1 MPIMYGV
8 RYGRW
13 IVLALTATIGLA
25 GCGQSQQQSGS
36 AATDTVAATNCIS
49 TVMQATAFANTSD
62 VDLAAAFAAQG
73 HDGCPTDFMQQFSA
87 TGSAFQLVLA
97 AQNELQAHLAKEAD
111 AQAASAA
118 STLGDVW
125 NGQPSGKTPLADWQA
140 RKAKL
145 EEQLSDQRTAYQ
157 KAKANLIAIAARYDV
172 YPEPPAADARVTDD
186 TAVAAP
192 VPAGNEQ

>member
-1 MPIMYGV
+1 MYGV
-8 RYGRW
+8 RRGRW

-25 GCGQSQQQSGS
+25 GCGQSQQQPGS

-62 VDLAAAFAAQG
+62 ADLATAFSAQG
-73 HDGCPTDFMQQFSA
+73 HDGCPADFMQQFSA
-87 TGSAFQLVLA
+87 TGSAFQLALA
-97 AQNELQAHLAKEAD
+97 AQNELQAHLAKERE
-111 AQAASAA
+111 AQTASAT

-140 RKAKL
+140 RKSKL

-157 KAKANLIAIAARYDV
+157 KAKADLIAIAAGYDV
-172 YPEPPAADARVTDD
+172 YPEPPVADARVADD
-186 TAVAAP
+186 TATAAA
-192 VPAGNEQ
+192 VPAGNAQ